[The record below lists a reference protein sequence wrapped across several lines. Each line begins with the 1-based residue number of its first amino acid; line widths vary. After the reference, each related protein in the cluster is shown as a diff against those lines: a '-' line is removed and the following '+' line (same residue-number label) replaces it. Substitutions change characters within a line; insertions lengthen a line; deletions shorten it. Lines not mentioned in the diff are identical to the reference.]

1 MIIVEGPDGAGKTHL
16 AQRICERFD
25 LKYMRYD
32 RLSSVTGPDGPAI
45 VEWWDD
51 QLAADSDGVY
61 DRCFYISEPIYQL
74 ATPGRKLLIDGH
86 KMLEGISRLI
96 NFQPLTIFCLPPW
109 EAAIANVGQKERLEG
124 VDDHALEKIHWAYW
138 TSLAHWGEMMFG
150 NVIRWDYT
158 QHDEGLLLE
167 AVEAYQEGG

>member
-1 MIIVEGPDGAGKTHL
+1 VIIVEGPDGAGKTHL
-16 AQRICERFD
+16 CNRICEQFGLQYR
-25 LKYMRYD
+25 RYH

-45 VEWWDD
+45 VEWWDE
-51 QLAADSDGVY
+51 QLANDSSGVY
-61 DRCFYISEPIYQL
+61 DRCFYISEPLYQL
-74 ATPGRKLLIDGH
+74 ATPHRELIIPGEQMMH
-86 KMLEGISRLI
+86 GIGRLI
-96 NFQPLTIFCLPPW
+96 NFQPLLIFCLPPW

-158 QHDEGLLLE
+158 SHKEEHILD